1 MNKSTRASAAEPRRS
16 EDIERLTDAVNHLAE
31 EVRVVRDVLDEVR
44 DDFGWLT
51 RNGIPGQRTVHTQ
64 LLQMARD
71 PLAPDANE
79 RLVFRRFSSG
89 EPADS
94 AIASDVLNE
103 LVSEIAEVV
112 TGTGQEQVHL
122 LLGALDDLRTKLV
135 AAINSSSHEPP
146 PEPIAVA
153 EPQSA
158 VSSISSTPT
167 KQGRLF

>member
-1 MNKSTRASAAEPRRS
+1 MKNPARAPAAEPRRS
-16 EDIERLTDAVNHLAE
+16 EHIERLTDAVDHLAE

-79 RLVFRRFSSG
+79 RLEFRRFSSG
-89 EPADS
+89 EPVGS

-122 LLGALDDLRTKLV
+122 LLGALDDMRTKLV
-135 AAINSSSHEPP
+135 AAIRSSPHE
-146 PEPIAVA
+146 PEPIAAAV
-153 EPQSA
+153 PQST
-158 VSSISSTPT
+158 VSTISPSPT

>member
-1 MNKSTRASAAEPRRS
+1 MKKPARAPAVEPRRS
-16 EDIERLTDAVNHLAE
+16 EHIERLTDAVNHLAE

-44 DDFGWLT
+44 GDFGWLT
-51 RNGIPGQRTVHTQ
+51 RNGIPGQRIVHTQ

-71 PLAPDANE
+71 PLATDANE
-79 RLVFRRFSSG
+79 RLEFRRFSSG
-89 EPADS
+89 EPTGS

-122 LLGALDDLRTKLV
+122 LLGALDDMRTKLV
-135 AAINSSSHEPP
+135 AAIKSSSHEPP
-146 PEPIAVA
+146 SEPIAVA
-153 EPQSA
+153 VPQSA
-158 VSSISSTPT
+158 VSSISPSPT